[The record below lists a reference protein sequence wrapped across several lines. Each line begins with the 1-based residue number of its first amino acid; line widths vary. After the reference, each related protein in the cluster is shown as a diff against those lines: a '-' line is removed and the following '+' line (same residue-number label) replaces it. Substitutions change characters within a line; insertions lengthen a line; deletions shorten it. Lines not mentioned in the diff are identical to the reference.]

1 MFYLLS
7 TKNLQFNFYE
17 KKMLNLII
25 ETKYFKLI

>member
-17 KKMLNLII
+17 KKNAKFNHRNEI
-25 ETKYFKLI
+25 F